1 MADATM
7 LEPSNAF
14 AHHACIYA
22 SDQEFLET
30 AVPFV
35 RDGLAL
41 DEPVLVATTAAN
53 LDLLSDT
60 LSAGADRID
69 YAETAYFGRR
79 PPQRVAAFH
88 RYWQRHADGHHRHVR
103 MLAEA
108 VWVGRS
114 DRQVTAWQRME
125 SALNVVLSA
134 TNIWMICPYDAR
146 VVDQAI
152 LRAAR
157 QTHPDR
163 VEGGQIQPSG
173 EFVDPL
179 DFAHACDAT
188 PLPDP
193 SPDAPLL
200 PVTGVAG
207 LVSVRRF
214 VASQAAAHG
223 LGGERAKLLVYAA
236 SEAAGY
242 LLEQGSQRVTVC
254 LWASAGQLACQI
266 NGHAG
271 LVGDAF
277 AGLRPPALEPRPG
290 DGLWLAQQVCEMV
303 EVRAQH
309 TGCRILLQVPG
320 AHAEELVQAGVPHT
334 S

>member
-1 MADATM
+1 MAEATM
-7 LEPSNAF
+7 LEPGSAF
-14 AHHACIYA
+14 AHHACIYV
-22 SDQEFLET
+22 SGQEFL
-30 AVPFV
+30 AMAIPFV
-35 RDGLAL
+35 RNGLAL

-53 LDLLSDT
+53 LQLLGDA
-60 LSAGADRID
+60 LYADADKFD

-88 RYWQRHADGHHRHVR
+88 RYWQRHASGNHRHVR
-103 MLAEA
+103 VLAEP
-108 VWVGRS
+108 VWAGRS

-157 QTHPDR
+157 QTHP
-163 VEGGQIQPSG
+163 
-173 EFVDPL
+173 
-179 DFAHACDAT
+179 A
-188 PLPDP
+188 
-193 SPDAPLL
+193 
-200 PVTGVAG
+200 
-207 LVSVRRF
+207 SVRRF

-223 LGGERAKLLVYAA
+223 LSGERVKLLVYAA

-242 LLEQGSQRVTVC
+242 LLEQGSQRLTVC
-254 LWASAGQLACQI
+254 LWTAAGQLACQI

-271 LVGDAF
+271 LAGDAF
-277 AGLRPPALEPRPG
+277 AGLRPPAMEPRPG
-290 DGLWLAQQVCEMV
+290 DGLWLAQQVCDLV
-303 EVRAQH
+303 EVRAHH

-320 AHAEELVQAGVPHT
+320 PHAEELVQTGVPYT

>member
-1 MADATM
+1 MAEATM
-7 LEPSNAF
+7 LEPGSAF

-22 SDQEFLET
+22 SGQEFL
-30 AVPFV
+30 AMAIPFV
-35 RDGLAL
+35 RNGLAL

-53 LDLLSDT
+53 LQLLGDA
-60 LSAGADRID
+60 LYADADKFD

-88 RYWQRHADGHHRHVR
+88 RYWQRHASGNHRHVR
-103 MLAEA
+103 VLAEP
-108 VWVGRS
+108 VWAGRS

-173 EFVDPL
+173 EFVDPVA
-179 DFAHACDAT
+179 FAYACDAT

-200 PVTGVAG
+200 PVTGVAD
-207 LVSVRRF
+207 LASVRRF

-223 LGGERAKLLVYAA
+223 LSGERVKLLVYAA

-242 LLEQGSQRVTVC
+242 LLEQGSQRLTVC
-254 LWASAGQLACQI
+254 LWTAAGQLACQI

-271 LVGDAF
+271 LAGDAF
-277 AGLRPPALEPRPG
+277 AGLRPPAMEPRPG
-290 DGLWLAQQVCEMV
+290 DGLWLAQQVCDLV
-303 EVRAQH
+303 EVRAHH

-320 AHAEELVQAGVPHT
+320 PHAEELVQTGVPYT

>member
-1 MADATM
+1 MAEATM
-7 LEPSNAF
+7 LEPGSAF

-22 SDQEFLET
+22 SGQEFL
-30 AVPFV
+30 AMAIPFV
-35 RDGLAL
+35 RNGLAL
-41 DEPVLVATTAAN
+41 DEPVLVPTTAAN
-53 LDLLSDT
+53 LQLLGDA
-60 LSAGADRID
+60 LYADADKFD

-88 RYWQRHADGHHRHVR
+88 RYWQRHASGNHRHVR
-103 MLAEA
+103 VLAEPVRA
-108 VWVGRS
+108 GRS

-173 EFVDPL
+173 
-179 DFAHACDAT
+179 
-188 PLPDP
+188 
-193 SPDAPLL
+193 
-200 PVTGVAG
+200 G
-207 LVSVRRF
+207 F

-223 LGGERAKLLVYAA
+223 LSGERVKLLVYAA

-242 LLEQGSQRVTVC
+242 LLEQGSQRLTVC
-254 LWASAGQLACQI
+254 LWTAAGQLTCQI

-271 LVGDAF
+271 LAGDAF
-277 AGLRPPALEPRPG
+277 AGLRPPAMEPRPG
-290 DGLWLAQQVCEMV
+290 DGLWLAQQVCDLV
-303 EVRAQH
+303 EVRAHH

-320 AHAEELVQAGVPHT
+320 PHAEELVQTGVPYT